1 MAADDHLPGQGG
13 GSPSSSGAGAS
24 AFSSAWASVRS
35 RMSDA
40 QLSNDF
46 RKKKQKGLLLAVGA
60 ALLVLIGGGLV
71 MSPEAQK
78 GKTKNQITDTDLTL
92 HPDRA
97 QREAYSLM
105 TERALEKLSMRIDSL
120 EKGLSEM
127 RLTYQD
133 SVTNLKGSVR
143 SQEELIRSLDRDR
156 RAWVEYQAKASQS
169 KASPS
174 NSSPSSE
181 AASENPYD
189 QADLDRQ
196 IRNAAPVTPQN
207 SAYVPEGGR
216 LAMVTLTPP
225 KDERRLNAPRFAP
238 APIYEYEKPLA
249 VNRAAGTTVETYIP
263 AGSFVRATLLTG
275 VYAPTGGA
283 GASQAMP
290 VLMRLDAPAVLPNR
304 WKSKVDSCHVTG
316 SATGDISS
324 ERTLIR
330 LDRLSCVGKKGETLD
345 IQVSGYAVGSDGKV
359 GVRSTLVTRSGQAIA
374 AALSTAVLSGLGK
387 AVSLSAQ
394 SVTTNATG
402 LDTVRYDNALQ
413 AGLGQGLA
421 SGFDR
426 IVDHYLKLASHIF
439 PVLEVDSGTPLD
451 LVISQGTILRES

>member
-1 MAADDHLPGQGG
+1 MAADDHREFDRSGA
-13 GSPSSSGAGAS
+13 SSSSGFS
-24 AFSSAWASVRS
+24 LFSSAWASVRS

-46 RKKKQKGLLLAVGA
+46 RKKKQKGLLIALGA

-71 MSPEAQK
+71 MSPEPQK
-78 GKTKNQITDTDLTL
+78 SRTKNPIADTDLTL

-105 TERALEKLSMRIDSL
+105 TERALEKLSMRLDSL

-156 RAWVEYQAKASQS
+156 RAWVEYQAKSAQS
-169 KASPS
+169 KASAS
-174 NSSPSSE
+174 NTSSSS
-181 AASENPYD
+181 AADSGTPYD

-196 IRNAAPVTPQN
+196 IGNAAPVTPVN
-207 SAYVPEGGR
+207 AAYVPEGGR

-225 KDERRLNAPRFAP
+225 KDERRLNSPRFAP
-238 APIYEYEKPLA
+238 APLYEYEKPLA

-304 WKSKVDSCHVTG
+304 WKSKVESCHVTG

-374 AALSTAVLSGLGK
+374 AALSTADLSGLGK

-394 SVTTNATG
+394 SVTTNVSG

-413 AGLGQGLA
+413 AGLGQGMA

>member
-1 MAADDHLPGQGG
+1 MRSKISDDHL
-13 GSPSSSGAGAS
+13 
-24 AFSSAWASVRS
+24 
-35 RMSDA
+35 
-40 QLSNDF
+40 SNGF
-46 RKKKQKGLLLAVGA
+46 RRKKQKTILAAVALALLL
-60 ALLVLIGGGLV
+60 LIGAGIAL
-71 MSPEAQK
+71 SPETPK
-78 GKTKNQITDTDLTL
+78 GRDKTKIADTDLTL

-97 QREAYSLM
+97 QREAYSLR
-105 TERALEKLSMRIDSL
+105 TEREMEKISMRIDAL
-120 EKGLSEM
+120 EKKVSEM
-127 RLTYQD
+127 LQSNHDTVM
-133 SVTNLKGSVR
+133 SLKGSVR
-143 SQEELIRSLDRDR
+143 SQEELLKSLDRDR
-156 RAWVEYQAKASQS
+156 RSWVEYQANAAKAN
-169 KASPS
+169 A
-174 NSSPSSE
+174 NGAAGAGADAAEHSE
-181 AASENPYD
+181 PGAAYD
-189 QADLDRQ
+189 QSELDRR
-196 IRNAAPVTPQN
+196 IGNAGPLAPSQPG
-207 SAYVPEGGR
+207 YPLEGGR

-225 KDERRLNAPRFAP
+225 KDERRFTTPRFAP
-238 APIYEYEKPLA
+238 APIYEFEKPLA

-263 AGSFVRATLLTG
+263 AGSFVKATLLTG

-304 WKSKVDSCHVTG
+304 WKSKVEACHATG

-345 IQVSGYAVGSDGKV
+345 IQISGYAVGSDGKV

-394 SVTTNATG
+394 SVTTNVAG

-413 AGLGQGLA
+413 AGLGQGMA

-439 PVLEVDSGTPLD
+439 PVLEVDSGTPVD
-451 LVISQGTILRES
+451 LVISQGTILREG

>member
-1 MAADDHLPGQGG
+1 MAADDHREFDR
-13 GSPSSSGAGAS
+13 GSASSSSGS
-24 AFSSAWASVRS
+24 SLFSSAWASVRS

-46 RKKKQKGLLLAVGA
+46 RKKKQKGLLIALGA

-71 MSPEAQK
+71 MSPQSPKE
-78 GKTKNQITDTDLTL
+78 KTKNPIADTDLTL

-105 TERALEKLSMRIDSL
+105 TERALEKLSMRLDSL

-133 SVTNLKGSVR
+133 SVTTLKGSVR

-156 RAWVEYQAKASQS
+156 RAWVEYQAKSVQS
-169 KASPS
+169 KAS
-174 NSSPSSE
+174 NSSSAS
-181 AASENPYD
+181 AADSGTPYD

-196 IRNAAPVTPQN
+196 IGNAAPVTPVN
-207 SAYVPEGGR
+207 AAYVPEGGR

-225 KDERRLNAPRFAP
+225 KDERRLNSPRFAP
-238 APIYEYEKPLA
+238 APLYEYEKPLA

-304 WKSKVDSCHVTG
+304 WKSKVESCHVTG

-359 GVRSTLVTRSGQAIA
+359 GVRGTLVTRSGQAIA

-394 SVTTNATG
+394 SVTTNVSG

-413 AGLGQGLA
+413 AGLGQGMA

>member
-143 SQEELIRSLDRDR
+143 SQEVLLRSLDRDR
-156 RAWVEYQAKASQS
+156 RA
-169 KASPS
+169 
-174 NSSPSSE
+174 
-181 AASENPYD
+181 
-189 QADLDRQ
+189 
-196 IRNAAPVTPQN
+196 
-207 SAYVPEGGR
+207 
-216 LAMVTLTPP
+216 
-225 KDERRLNAPRFAP
+225 
-238 APIYEYEKPLA
+238 
-249 VNRAAGTTVETYIP
+249 
-263 AGSFVRATLLTG
+263 
-275 VYAPTGGA
+275 
-283 GASQAMP
+283 
-290 VLMRLDAPAVLPNR
+290 
-304 WKSKVDSCHVTG
+304 
-316 SATGDISS
+316 
-324 ERTLIR
+324 
-330 LDRLSCVGKKGETLD
+330 
-345 IQVSGYAVGSDGKV
+345 
-359 GVRSTLVTRSGQAIA
+359 
-374 AALSTAVLSGLGK
+374 
-387 AVSLSAQ
+387 
-394 SVTTNATG
+394 
-402 LDTVRYDNALQ
+402 
-413 AGLGQGLA
+413 
-421 SGFDR
+421 
-426 IVDHYLKLASHIF
+426 
-439 PVLEVDSGTPLD
+439 
-451 LVISQGTILRES
+451 

>member
-1 MAADDHLPGQGG
+1 
-13 GSPSSSGAGAS
+13 
-24 AFSSAWASVRS
+24 
-35 RMSDA
+35 
-40 QLSNDF
+40 
-46 RKKKQKGLLLAVGA
+46 
-60 ALLVLIGGGLV
+60 
-71 MSPEAQK
+71 
-78 GKTKNQITDTDLTL
+78 
-92 HPDRA
+92 
-97 QREAYSLM
+97 
-105 TERALEKLSMRIDSL
+105 
-120 EKGLSEM
+120 
-127 RLTYQD
+127 
-133 SVTNLKGSVR
+133 
-143 SQEELIRSLDRDR
+143 
-156 RAWVEYQAKASQS
+156 
-169 KASPS
+169 
-174 NSSPSSE
+174 
-181 AASENPYD
+181 
-189 QADLDRQ
+189 
-196 IRNAAPVTPQN
+196 
-207 SAYVPEGGR
+207 
-216 LAMVTLTPP
+216 
-225 KDERRLNAPRFAP
+225 
-238 APIYEYEKPLA
+238 
-249 VNRAAGTTVETYIP
+249 
-263 AGSFVRATLLTG
+263 
-275 VYAPTGGA
+275 
-283 GASQAMP
+283 
-290 VLMRLDAPAVLPNR
+290 MRLDAPAVLPNR

-413 AGLGQGLA
+413 AGLGQGMA